1 MLNWLY
7 LYFPQLQL
15 DTQFAM
21 SSTEVIAL
29 ANHQGN
35 LVQLSTAAKKKG
47 LTQGQGLGQAS
58 LLVSDLAVYP
68 YQEEVEVAELKRIA
82 SVLYN

>member
-35 LVQLSTAAKKKG
+35 LVQLSTAAKKK
-47 LTQGQGLGQAS
+47 
-58 LLVSDLAVYP
+58 D
-68 YQEEVEVAELKRIA
+68 
-82 SVLYN
+82 